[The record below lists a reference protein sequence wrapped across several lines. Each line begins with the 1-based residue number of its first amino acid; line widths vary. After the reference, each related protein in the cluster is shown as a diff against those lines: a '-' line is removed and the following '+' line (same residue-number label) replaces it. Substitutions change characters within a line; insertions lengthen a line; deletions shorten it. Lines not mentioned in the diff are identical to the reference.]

1 MFQELDN
8 SIMQQKINT
17 YAKKSEDSNFTDN
30 DTNEIG
36 KKMITE
42 SQKRKKYL
50 MKISSIRMA
59 WVSLIK
65 MRKVF
70 QKI

>member
-42 SQKRKKYL
+42 PQKRKKHL

-65 MRKVF
+65 MRKFF
-70 QKI
+70 QKF

>member
-42 SQKRKKYL
+42 PQKRKKYL

>member
-42 SQKRKKYL
+42 PQKRKKYL

-65 MRKVF
+65 IRKVF

>member
-1 MFQELDN
+1 
-8 SIMQQKINT
+8 MQQKINT
-17 YAKKSEDSNFTDN
+17 YAIKSEDSNFTDN

-42 SQKRKKYL
+42 PQKRKKYL

>member
-1 MFQELDN
+1 
-8 SIMQQKINT
+8 MQQKINT

-42 SQKRKKYL
+42 PQKRKKYL

-65 MRKVF
+65 IRKVF

>member
-1 MFQELDN
+1 
-8 SIMQQKINT
+8 MQQKINT

-42 SQKRKKYL
+42 PQKRKKYL

>member
-30 DTNEIG
+30 DINEIG

-42 SQKRKKYL
+42 PQKRKKYL

>member
-42 SQKRKKYL
+42 PQKRKKYL
-50 MKISSIRMA
+50 MKINSIRMA

>member
-36 KKMITE
+36 KKVITE
-42 SQKRKKYL
+42 PQKRKKYL

>member
-1 MFQELDN
+1 
-8 SIMQQKINT
+8 MQQKINT

-42 SQKRKKYL
+42 PQKRKKYL
-50 MKISSIRMA
+50 MKINSIRMA

>member
-17 YAKKSEDSNFTDN
+17 YAKESEDSNFTDN

-42 SQKRKKYL
+42 PQKRKKYL

>member
-1 MFQELDN
+1 
-8 SIMQQKINT
+8 MQQKINT

-30 DTNEIG
+30 DINEIG

-42 SQKRKKYL
+42 PQKRKKYL

>member
-1 MFQELDN
+1 
-8 SIMQQKINT
+8 MQKRVKTVI
-17 YAKKSEDSNFTDN
+17 SDN

-42 SQKRKKYL
+42 PQKRKKYL

>member
-17 YAKKSEDSNFTDN
+17 YAIKSEDSNFTDN

-42 SQKRKKYL
+42 PQKRKKYL

>member
-1 MFQELDN
+1 
-8 SIMQQKINT
+8 MQQKINT

-36 KKMITE
+36 KKVITE
-42 SQKRKKYL
+42 PQKRKKYL

>member
-1 MFQELDN
+1 
-8 SIMQQKINT
+8 MQQKINT

-42 SQKRKKYL
+42 PQKRKKYL

-59 WVSLIK
+59 WVSLTK